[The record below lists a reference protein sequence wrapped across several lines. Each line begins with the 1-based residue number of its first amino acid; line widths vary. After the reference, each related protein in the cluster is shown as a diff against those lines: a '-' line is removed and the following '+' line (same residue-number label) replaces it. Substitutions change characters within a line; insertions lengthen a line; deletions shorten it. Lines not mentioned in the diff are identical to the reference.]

1 MWSSKFKEVR
11 NRSIYRG
18 FLIAA
23 GLLAALVIILS
34 HTYTLRPDEEK
45 KAATEQSGQST
56 DGKTVLTAPAEALT
70 QGSLVRVDEQV
81 PVSVIEIL
89 GEPQKIQNFVPRSE
103 VIFSNLFKT
112 LFRVLIA
119 PNAP

>member
-1 MWSSKFKEVR
+1 MR

-34 HTYTLRPDEEK
+34 HTYSLRVDEEK
-45 KAATEQSGQST
+45 KAATEQTGKST
-56 DGKTVLTAPAEALT
+56 ENKTVLTVPAEALT

>member
-1 MWSSKFKEVR
+1 VQKKSL
-11 NRSIYRG
+11 YRG

-23 GLLAALVIILS
+23 GLLAAMVIILS
-34 HTYTLRPDEEK
+34 HAYSIPANDDK
-45 KAATEQSGQST
+45 KAATEQT
-56 DGKTVLTAPAEALT
+56 DDTSKTVVSAPADALT

-89 GEPQKIQNFVPRSE
+89 GEPEGVEKFIPRTE
-103 VIFSNLFKT
+103 AVLSNLFKV
-112 LFRVLIA
+112 LFRIVIA

>member
-1 MWSSKFKEVR
+1 VR

-34 HTYTLRPDEEK
+34 HSYSLRLQEEK
-45 KAATEQSGQST
+45 KAATEQSDDSAER
-56 DGKTVLTAPAEALT
+56 KTVLKAPADALT
-70 QGSLVRVDEQV
+70 QGSIVRVDEQV

-89 GEPQKIQNFVPRSE
+89 GEPRKIQSFVPRSE
-103 VIFSNLFKT
+103 VIFNNLFKT

>member
-23 GLLAALVIILS
+23 GLLAVVVIILS
-34 HTYTLRPDEEK
+34 HTYILRVEEGK
-45 KAATEQSGQST
+45 QTATEQAGET
-56 DGKTVLTAPAEALT
+56 KEGKTVLTVPAEALT

>member
-1 MWSSKFKEVR
+1 MR
-11 NRSIYRG
+11 NKSIYRG

-23 GLLAALVIILS
+23 GLLAVLVIILS
-34 HTYTLRPDEEK
+34 HSYSLRVGEGK
-45 KAATEQSGQST
+45 KVATEQSAEPKTS
-56 DGKTVLTAPAEALT
+56 KTVLTVPAEALT

-89 GEPQKIQNFVPRSE
+89 GEPQKIQNFIPRSE

>member
-1 MWSSKFKEVR
+1 M
-11 NRSIYRG
+11 
-18 FLIAA
+18 IAA

-56 DGKTVLTAPAEALT
+56 EGKTVLTAPAEALT

-103 VIFSNLFKT
+103 VIFSKLFKT

>member
-1 MWSSKFKEVR
+1 M
-11 NRSIYRG
+11 
-18 FLIAA
+18 IAA
-23 GLLAALVIILS
+23 GLLAVLVIILS
-34 HTYTLRPDEEK
+34 HPYILRFEEGK
-45 KAATEQSGQST
+45 QTATEQAGET
-56 DGKTVLTAPAEALT
+56 KEGKTKEGKTVLTVPAEALT

>member
-1 MWSSKFKEVR
+1 VR
-11 NRSIYRG
+11 KKSIYRG

-34 HTYTLRPDEEK
+34 HSQSLDVKEAK
-45 KAATEQSGQST
+45 KSATEQPAESDKG
-56 DGKTVLTAPAEALT
+56 VILTAPTDAVP
-70 QGSLVRVDEQV
+70 QGSIVRVDEQV
-81 PVSVIEIL
+81 PVSVLEIL
-89 GEPQKIQNFVPRSE
+89 GEPQRLQNFVPRTEKILSG
-103 VIFSNLFKT
+103 LFKT

>member
-1 MWSSKFKEVR
+1 MR
-11 NRSIYRG
+11 NKSIYRG

-23 GLLAALVIILS
+23 GLLAVLVIILS
-34 HTYTLRPDEEK
+34 HSYSLRVGEGK
-45 KAATEQSGQST
+45 KVATEQSAEPKKS
-56 DGKTVLTAPAEALT
+56 KTVLTVPAEALT

-89 GEPQKIQNFVPRSE
+89 GEPQKIQNFIPRSE

>member
-1 MWSSKFKEVR
+1 
-11 NRSIYRG
+11 
-18 FLIAA
+18 LIAA

-34 HTYTLRPDEEK
+34 HSYSLRLQEEK
-45 KAATEQSGQST
+45 KATTERSDDST
-56 DGKTVLTAPAEALT
+56 ESRTVLTAPAEALT
-70 QGSLVRVDEQV
+70 QGSIVRVDEQV

-89 GEPQKIQNFVPRSE
+89 GEPQKIQSFVPRSE

>member
-1 MWSSKFKEVR
+1 MQKKSV
-11 NRSIYRG
+11 YRG

-23 GLLAALVIILS
+23 GLLAAVVIILS
-34 HTYTLRPDEEK
+34 HAYSIPANDDK
-45 KAATEQSGQST
+45 KATTEQT
-56 DGKTVLTAPAEALT
+56 DDTSKTVIAAPADAVT

-89 GEPQKIQNFVPRSE
+89 GEPESIKNFIPRTE
-103 VIFSNLFKT
+103 TITSNLFKV
-112 LFRVLIA
+112 LFRVVIA

>member
-1 MWSSKFKEVR
+1 MR

-23 GLLAALVIILS
+23 GLLAVLVIILS
-34 HTYTLRPDEEK
+34 HTYILRVEEGK
-45 KAATEQSGQST
+45 QTTTEQAGET
-56 DGKTVLTAPAEALT
+56 DEGKTVLTVPAEALT